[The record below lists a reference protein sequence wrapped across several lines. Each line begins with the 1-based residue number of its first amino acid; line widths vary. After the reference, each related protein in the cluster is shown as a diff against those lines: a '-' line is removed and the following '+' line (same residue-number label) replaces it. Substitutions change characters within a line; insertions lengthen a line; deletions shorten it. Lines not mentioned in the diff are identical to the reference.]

1 MILGVGCSVGV
12 WNELSTPATSATGN
26 GNFWNPCCH
35 RPNRAD
41 GLSPTPGGRSS
52 TPSATFCAPAAPG
65 ECCPTTCRPGASSS
79 TTSAPGVATELGNG
93 PTTPCTPRC
102 DKLRAAKPVPA
113 RRSSTANRSR
123 PRKKGA
129 QRVRRRQTG
138 ERAQAAHR
146 GGYPGTAA
154 GSGGAPRRCTGPR
167 WCPVGP
173 GQAVGPV
180 SQATANLGRWGLWRQ
195 IGKVG
200 QDDGRLDPGTGAP
213 SGAATY
219 LPSAPPAVG
228 RGANLRLAKPATA
241 LEQGL
246 RVIVRNYRSLDPHLN
261 DWPHVKETGPP
272 SVFLDTL

>member
-1 MILGVGCSVGV
+1 MLGYGTSCLPQRHQRPGMAIFGTLV
-12 WNELSTPATSATGN
+12 AT
-26 GNFWNPCCH
+26 

-41 GLSPTPGGRSS
+41 GLSSTPGGRSS

-113 RRSSTANRSR
+113 RRSSTASRSR

-129 QRVRRRQTG
+129 QRDDAGKRVSGR
-138 ERAQAAHR
+138 AAHR

-154 GSGGAPRRCTGPR
+154 QWWWQITGPR

-173 GQAVGPV
+173 GQAVGPE
-180 SQATANLGRWGLWRQ
+180 AANLGRWGLWRQ